1 MAMRRFL
8 FWVSPQRGKRRD
20 ARCDFPSW
28 GGMET
33 IRRESGV
40 LKASTRAASIMS
52 RAGVCFVVGSS
63 AIASSPGVAHLGF
76 DGSNRAAACAA
87 HSVMFFYR
95 LEIWFEIVSC
105 FYLGV
110 GVWLAHDRF
119 RFWCAFEVD
128 GEFKRQFHSH
138 TPGLAANGPQ
148 P

>member
-40 LKASTRAASIMS
+40 LNASTRAVSIMS

-63 AIASSPGVAHLGF
+63 AIASSPGVAHLGLV
-76 DGSNRAAACAA
+76 GSNRAAACSA

-95 LEIWFEIVSC
+95 LEIWFEVVGGFDLRIRIG
-105 FYLGV
+105 FAYLGYGF
-110 GVWLAHDRF
+110 GVAVEADS
-119 RFWCAFEVD
+119 
-128 GEFKRQFHSH
+128 EFKRQFHSH
-138 TPGLAANGPQ
+138 TPGLAANG
-148 P
+148 